1 MTTRLAPEEPPAGA
15 PAPIPRTG
23 RPRWRLAI
31 IALVLLGIGGIA
43 LRLGSGSPDAT
54 ETTSGSPAA
63 AAAAAAGWSRPVVSE
78 DGLAER
84 SGVRITRVAMTGAGG
99 LVDLRFQVVDPTR
112 AQALHDADTPPAL
125 IDEASGLVVQSLLMD
140 HAHSG
145 PFRQGATYY
154 YVFNNPGN
162 WVDRGHRVTVLLG
175 DAQVEHVVVR

>member
-1 MTTRLAPEEPPAGA
+1 MTTRLAPEETPAGA
-15 PAPIPRTG
+15 PAHVPRTG
-23 RPRWRLAI
+23 RLRWRLGV
-31 IALVLLGIGGIA
+31 IALVVLGVGGVA
-43 LRLGSGSPDAT
+43 LRLGSSARDGTDAV
-54 ETTSGSPAA
+54 SGAPAA
-63 AAAAAAGWSRPVVSE
+63 VAAPAGWSRPPVTE

-125 IDEASGLVVQSLLMD
+125 IDEASGLVVRSLLMD

-175 DAQVEHVVVR
+175 DAQVEHVIVR